1 MFGNFTESLTSIT
14 YNLSS
19 LSVSGKKK
27 AAQIMEATRMSQMFS
42 TFQPRSSIVESK
54 QEERKEKQEKRFSR
68 KELINLNE
76 KELQQL
82 QELENF
88 NDYKDLVSN
97 SDNIDNEDILHPNV
111 SILEE
116 GEEIE
121 TEYDIVNIS
130 AAPCKSELFILK
142 LYELLIDTDSCF
154 LEGAFVFADPDNKLF
169 NLLTRMCEPNVFRKG
184 FGEYITHDIFFKNS
198 KFQKLVK
205 KFNRGNT
212 NVDMKELE
220 GLTLYDPNAR
230 VFKYFMYENDIKN
243 LKSQMTSLS
252 YLCNPDCND
261 QKYAKNNQKE
271 CRESRKKTK
280 AVILFYPFKVVREE
294 ENKKIEQK
302 YIYLKLEHTHSVSLQ
317 HLVEAYHAYMYPKK
331 DDDSG
336 YPYRRERTIDDSEIN
351 YKEELRNIDSEFYN
365 NDLTHGRKSINVRVI
380 QDEVNF
386 YNNFVRSNDE
396 MFIPSSV
403 LDIILDEVEQEV
415 SLLV

>member
-19 LSVSGKKK
+19 LSVSGQKK
-27 AAQIMEATRMSQMFS
+27 AAQIMEATRISKMFS
-42 TFQPRSSIVESK
+42 TFEPKSSIVESK

-68 KELINLNE
+68 RELINLNQ
-76 KELQQL
+76 KELEQL
-82 QELENF
+82 QELENVD
-88 NDYKDLVSN
+88 DYKDLESN
-97 SDNIDNEDILHPNV
+97 SGNMDKEDILHPNV

-184 FGEYITHDIFFKNS
+184 FGEYITHDIFLKNS

-212 NVDMKELE
+212 TIDMKELE
-220 GLTLYDPNAR
+220 GLTLYDPSAK

-261 QKYAKNNQKE
+261 EKYAKNNQKE

-280 AVILFYPFKVVREE
+280 AVILFYPFKVLREE
-294 ENKKIEQK
+294 GNKKIEQK
-302 YIYLKLEHTHSVSLQ
+302 YIYLKLEHTHSISLA

-331 DDDSG
+331 EDDSG
-336 YPYRRERTIDDSEIN
+336 YPYRRERTINDSEIN
-351 YKEELRNIDSEFYN
+351 YKEELRDIDSEFYS
-365 NDLTHGRKSINVRVI
+365 NDLTHDRKNIKMI
-380 QDEVNF
+380 QDEVKF

-403 LDIILDEVEQEV
+403 LDIILEEVEQEV
-415 SLLV
+415 SSLV